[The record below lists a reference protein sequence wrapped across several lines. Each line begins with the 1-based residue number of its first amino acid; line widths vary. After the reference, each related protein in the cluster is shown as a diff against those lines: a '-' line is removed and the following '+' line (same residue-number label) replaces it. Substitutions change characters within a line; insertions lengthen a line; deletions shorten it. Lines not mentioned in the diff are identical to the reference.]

1 MWFYLLTT
9 NVRIMVIYLTPPT
22 TVLKLYHGSKI
33 NWCPEK
39 TIDLPQV
46 GNNNVNI

>member
-1 MWFYLLTT
+1 MWFYLYKEMLRLWLY
-9 NVRIMVIYLTPPT
+9 VPT

-39 TIDLPQV
+39 TIDCRK
-46 GNNNVNI
+46 